1 MAHPHQQKLKIS
13 GPVVITANRLADG
26 VVIHRTSEGRWSEN
40 LAAAQILLTADE
52 ALAALKAAQAD
63 GLIAVGPYVARVEAA
78 PTAKPG
84 HSPKPGNLRE
94 KIRSHGPTFPLPSDA
109 PVAYLPNE
117 VGKVAA

>member
-26 VVIHRTSEGRWSEN
+26 VVIHRTSEGQWSEN
-40 LAAAQILLTADE
+40 LTAAQILLTADE

-78 PTAKPG
+78 PNA
-84 HSPKPGNLRE
+84 KPGNLRE
-94 KIRSHGPTFPLPSDA
+94 KIRTEGPTFPLPSDA

-117 VGKVAA
+117 GGKVAA